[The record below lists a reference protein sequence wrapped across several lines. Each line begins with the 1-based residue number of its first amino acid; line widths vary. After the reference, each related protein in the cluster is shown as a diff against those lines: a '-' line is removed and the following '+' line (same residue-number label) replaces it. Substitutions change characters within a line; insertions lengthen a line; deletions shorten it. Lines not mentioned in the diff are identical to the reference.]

1 MTRRSCSWVDVSL
14 VSGLATVGVLASVTI
29 GTADE
34 ARLVA
39 LGKRLSP
46 ECTSCHKEDG
56 KNEGIPS
63 IVGWRTREFVMTM
76 EYYQRGD
83 RRHQVMNSVAQSLDG
98 EQVEALAAY
107 FGSLPRPPRK
117 TAAPTAPK

>member
-1 MTRRSCSWVDVSL
+1 MIWRSRSR
-14 VSGLATVGVLASVTI
+14 SGPALACGLMSAVLLATITAA
-29 GTADE
+29 TADE
-34 ARLVA
+34 ARLAA
-39 LGKRLSP
+39 LGKRLAS

-63 IVGWRTREFVMTM
+63 IVGWGTREFVLTM

-98 EQVEALAAY
+98 EQIEALAAY

-117 TAAPTAPK
+117 TAAPK